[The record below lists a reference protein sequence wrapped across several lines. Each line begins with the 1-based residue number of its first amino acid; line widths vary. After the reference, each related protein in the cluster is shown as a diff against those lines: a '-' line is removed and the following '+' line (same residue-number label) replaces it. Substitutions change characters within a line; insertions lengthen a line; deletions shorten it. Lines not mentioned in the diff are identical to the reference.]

1 MYFHCRLSSTLVAVE
16 PNIETVMLHPLT
28 ATYYD
33 PDQKIWSGPKCKDL
47 YNENI
52 TLGEVIYAALSK
64 HPQKIIQIHDVSG
77 VKVTCAE
84 LLHNAKVLARNLL
97 KLDLK
102 LGDVI
107 GLYASNWSHTTTLM
121 LASFLCGTPVNA
133 LYPGFDKE
141 NVALLYKITR
151 PKLIFC
157 DVENYQIAQEV
168 NRELNLDALVFIMND
183 NEGVKGLGHIKDLLL
198 VKQSTEDQ
206 YFRYPCF
213 DLKGDDTAIIICSSG
228 TTGTPKGVQCSH
240 RALLNQNVYL
250 TLRSDSILC
259 SFSTLY
265 WISGVFTLVS
275 SLTYASLRI
284 LTTEPFSPQ
293 YFLDLVRRYRITHF
307 LGGGN
312 FMAEL
317 IMYCDEKEIAKSLE
331 SIDTLLI
338 GGAKVLQAVQE
349 KKNSILA
356 CNTQRP
362 GFCVAYG
369 MSELSGMLSTNGGSS
384 AIQSLDGSEGKLV
397 ANKQVRIID
406 KQGGNLGP
414 NEHGEICILTPYTWP
429 GYYNNPE
436 ATNKALR
443 NNWLHTGD
451 IGYFDDDGFL
461 HVCGRD
467 NDVFKSRNFQIY
479 PQLIEDVIYRIP
491 GVEECCVFGIPDFV
505 ASHLTACVVVRTNN
519 LEGLKLTT
527 KEIDQH
533 VKANMG
539 SMYHLSGGV
548 YFVEA
553 IPKTGSGK
561 VQRRKVLELVMKI
574 KEGGNNK
581 Q

>member
-1 MYFHCRLSSTLVAVE
+1 MHFSALQSVVGEL
-16 PNIETVMLHPLT
+16 NIETVTVMLHPLT

-33 PDQKIWSGPKCKDL
+33 PDRKIWSGPQRKDV

-52 TLGEVIYAALSK
+52 TLGEVIYATLSK

-77 VKVTCAE
+77 VKLTCAE
-84 LLHNAKVLARNLL
+84 LLHKAKALARNLL

-102 LGDVI
+102 VGDVI
-107 GLYASNWSHTTTLM
+107 VLYASNWTHSTTLM

-133 LYPGFDKE
+133 LCPAFDKE
-141 NVALLYKITR
+141 NVALIYKITR

-157 DVENYQIAQEV
+157 DAANYQIAQEV
-168 NRELNLDALVFIMND
+168 NRELNLDAVVFIMND
-183 NEGVKGLGHIKDLLL
+183 NEGVKGLGHIKDLLNA
-198 VKQSTEDQ
+198 KGSRDEQ
-206 YFRYPCF
+206 YFRYPCY

-228 TTGTPKGVQCSH
+228 TTGTPKGVRCSH
-240 RALLNQNVYL
+240 RAFLNQNVFL
-250 TLRSDSILC
+250 TLKTDSVIC

-265 WISGVFTLVS
+265 WISGAFALIS
-275 SLTYASLRI
+275 SLTTACLRVV
-284 LTTEPFSPQ
+284 TSQAYSPE
-293 YFLDLVRRYRITHF
+293 YFLDLVRRYKITHF

-317 IMYCDEKEIAKSLE
+317 IMYAKEEVIQKSLE
-331 SIDTLLI
+331 SIDTMLI

-349 KKNSILA
+349 KMNSILA
-356 CNTQRP
+356 CNSQRP

-369 MSELSGMLSTNGGSS
+369 MSELSGMLSISGGHVMER
-384 AIQSLDGSEGKLV
+384 LEGSEGKLV

-406 KQGGNLGP
+406 KLGRNLGP
-414 NEHGEICILTPYTWP
+414 NEHGEICILTPYTWS
-429 GYYNNPE
+429 GYYQNPE
-436 ATNKALR
+436 ATSKALR
-443 NNWLHTGD
+443 SNWLHTGD
-451 IGYFDDDGFL
+451 IGYFNDEGFL
-461 HVCGRD
+461 HVCARD

-479 PQLIEDVIYRIP
+479 PQLIEEVICRIP
-491 GVEECCVFGIPDFV
+491 GIAECCVFGIPDFV
-505 ASHLTACVVVRTNN
+505 ASHLTACAVVRTQNAD
-519 LEGLKLTT
+519 GLKLTT

-561 VQRRKVLELVMKI
+561 AQRRKVLDLVMKI
-574 KEGGNNK
+574 KKEGGEEK
-581 Q
+581 P